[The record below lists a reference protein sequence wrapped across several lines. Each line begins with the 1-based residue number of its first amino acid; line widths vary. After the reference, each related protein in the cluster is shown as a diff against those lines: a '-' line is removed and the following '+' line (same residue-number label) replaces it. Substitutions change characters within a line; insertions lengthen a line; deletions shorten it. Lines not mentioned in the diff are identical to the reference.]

1 MPLEGPSEGLEQLKM
16 FTGWNKYWGLL
27 IPTLHTGLPPLRSQA
42 RSWWRL

>member
-27 IPTLHTGLPPLRSQA
+27 IPMNEWICQKTLLTALLQ
-42 RSWWRL
+42 L

>member
-27 IPTLHTGLPPLRSQA
+27 IPMK
-42 RSWWRL
+42 